1 MPTDA
6 RLGLVVGVAL
16 VVVIAVVFFRKDP
29 QPDSA
34 AGAAAAVNPAPPPPP
49 SGRPVK
55 ARPTSGG
62 RRHVV
67 RDGETLRSLARHY
80 YSDEARADAIF
91 QANRGVLTTP
101 EQVEPGTTLVIP
113 DLPE

>member
-1 MPTDA
+1 
-6 RLGLVVGVAL
+6 LVVGLAL
-16 VVVIAVVFFRKDP
+16 VVVIAVVFFRRDP
-29 QPDSA
+29 HPEPA
-34 AGAAAAVNPAPPPPP
+34 AGAAAAVNPAPPPP

-67 RDGETLRSLARHY
+67 RDGETLRSLARRY

-91 QANRGVLTTP
+91 QANRGELAAPDPVL
-101 EQVEPGTTLVIP
+101 PGTVLVIP